1 MKKSAAFID
10 KTTGTYIGLYDSLA
24 EFQPI
29 SAEGKI
35 LATKLPAFIPGDEQ
49 ALENHHRRILLT
61 MDFLSLKPQLIDHVL
76 YHLREIPR
84 LDELWQ
90 TAWGQAEFALLTRF
104 KYHHK
109 RLCDALKK
117 LGELSNW
124 LDLRDSSELD
134 EGMLGK
140 PDSGSFH
147 LSDDSDKEFS
157 ILRKEIKNQRKMA
170 EEVEGRLINEISKK
184 HGLSAHAPQWVI
196 DRNES
201 ALIENLRIDDRVHLL
216 QENIASL
223 RFAPTPPKE
232 LLQLRADLERLYIKE
247 REHELLIYSKME
259 KKLRPNELMWRSEQ
273 EKLGEL
279 DLLVAHARLA
289 KAWGGIQP
297 RIVTSNGE
305 TADSK
310 ISVGTI
316 FELGQGRHP
325 IIEKRI
331 SDEGGR
337 YLALDLKLDSARAV
351 LSGTNMGGKT
361 VVLQTIG
368 CLQALT
374 QFGFF
379 VPAVGFRTRLYH
391 RIASLSSYGESLGGL
406 SGFGREIDRLARI
419 LPWRERGVL
428 YLIDEPGRSTAVAEG
443 RAIAQAIVEA
453 LCQSKACFLL
463 ATHLD
468 AVANDGVQK
477 LRMAGLQQETSSV
490 SDSDEV
496 SDTKTAGALQRLMDY
511 RVMTDD
517 GTKKKSDALEVAA
530 LLGLEESL
538 ISRAKDILEKEENK

>member
-10 KTTGTYIGLYDSLA
+10 KTTGTYIGLYGSLA
-24 EFQPI
+24 GFQPI

-35 LATKLPAFIPGDEQ
+35 LATRLPAFIPGDEQ
-49 ALENHHRRILLT
+49 ALEDHHRRILLT
-61 MDFLSLKPQLIDHVL
+61 MDFLSVNPQLIDRVL

-90 TAWGQAEFALLTRF
+90 ITWGQAEFALLTRF
-104 KYHHK
+104 KHHHN
-109 RLCDALKK
+109 RLCNALKK
-117 LGELSNW
+117 LAELSNW

-134 EGMLGK
+134 EGVLGK
-140 PDSGSFH
+140 PDSQSFH
-147 LSDDSDKEFS
+147 LSDDSDEELS
-157 ILRKEIKNQRKMA
+157 ILRKEIQNQRKKA
-170 EEVEGRLINEISKK
+170 DKVEGRLISEISKK

-201 ALIENLRIDDRVHLL
+201 ALIEDLRIDDRVHLL

-223 RFAPTPPKE
+223 RFAPTPPQE
-232 LLQLRADLERLYIKE
+232 LLRLRADLETLYIKE
-247 REHELLIYSKME
+247 RKHELRIYSKME
-259 KKLRPNELMWRSEQ
+259 KKLRRNERMWRSEQ

-279 DLLVAHARLA
+279 DLLIAHAQLA
-289 KAWGGIQP
+289 KAWGGVQP

-310 ISVGTI
+310 ISDGTI
-316 FELGQGRHP
+316 FELEQGRHP
-325 IIEKRI
+325 LIEKRI
-331 SDEGGR
+331 SEEGGR
-337 YLALDLKLDSARAV
+337 YLHLDIKLDSTRAI

-361 VVLQTIG
+361 VVLQSIG
-368 CLQALT
+368 CLQTLA

-379 VPAVGFRTRLYH
+379 VPAVGFTTRLYH

-443 RAIAQAIVEA
+443 RAIVQAIVEA
-453 LCQSKACFLL
+453 LCLSKACFLL

-468 AVANDGVQK
+468 GVANDGVQK
-477 LRMAGLQQETSSV
+477 LRMAGLQQEAPSISEG
-490 SDSDEV
+490 DDV
-496 SDTKTAGALQRLMDY
+496 SDTKTPGALQRLMDY
-511 RVMTDD
+511 RVMADD

-538 ISRAKDILEKEENK
+538 ISRAKEILEKEDRQ